1 MFHDI
6 LICDDI
12 DVNLTT
18 CIVKY
23 TFFALLVLKSYNV
36 SVMENTLSSLTKYIY
51 VDMNSEIWAE
61 SEKSLFYMF
70 IHLMI
75 VTVTHFEI
83 EN

>member
-1 MFHDI
+1 MSI
-6 LICDDI
+6 LPHALQNIE
-12 DVNLTT
+12 
-18 CIVKY
+18 
-23 TFFALLVLKSYNV
+23 FFALLVLKSYNV
-36 SVMENTLSSLTKYIY
+36 SVMERTLSSLTKYIY

-75 VTVTHFEI
+75 VTVTQFEI